1 MINIASHNCKTIGK
15 FVSVTKTFYIYE
27 IMVENQK
34 FAFVQVPLGGAGS
47 VQIMEQ
53 MIAGLAMELAFM
65 AILEL

>member
-1 MINIASHNCKTIGK
+1 MIGK

-53 MIAGLAMELAFM
+53 MIAG
-65 AILEL
+65 